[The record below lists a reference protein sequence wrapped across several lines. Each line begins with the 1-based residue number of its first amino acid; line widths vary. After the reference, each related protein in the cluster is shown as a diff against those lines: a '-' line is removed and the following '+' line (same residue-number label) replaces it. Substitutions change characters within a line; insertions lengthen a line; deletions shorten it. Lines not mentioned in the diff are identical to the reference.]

1 MFCARQKKNK
11 LVYFVVCARFITFVG
26 KFRMMKKLL
35 TLSILAIAITTMAVT
50 EPTEHKGVTKR
61 DTLRVDTI
69 PLDSITIVD
78 QYSSA
83 PQM

>member
-1 MFCARQKKNK
+1 MA
-11 LVYFVVCARFITFVG
+11 LA
-26 KFRMMKKLL
+26 L
-35 TLSILAIAITTMAVT
+35 TAMAVT
-50 EPTEHKGVTKR
+50 EPNAAKDVTNR

-78 QYSSA
+78 QYSPA